1 MLRPGI
7 RRTHKARPERLLKVA
22 ERCGGAGPGSSQMQR
37 WTRRLDIVPDIVSLI
52 IWLIAG
58 VPAGN
63 GAGELLK
70 GDFDLGP
77 GNTVA
82 GGIGG
87 VVGAQVL
94 QTLIPALRRFDIGP
108 VVGQV
113 IGAAASGAVLT
124 VLTAAVKARRRR
136 GKMLTV
142 RKQQPR
148 LLTTNISKRPF
159 ASLTFVQHG
168 AAGGAAILGRWITA
182 DRTAYLRNFCS
193 SSISESTASATI
205 RCNA

>member
-1 MLRPGI
+1 
-7 RRTHKARPERLLKVA
+7 
-22 ERCGGAGPGSSQMQR
+22 MQR
-37 WTRRLDIVPDIVSLI
+37 WARRPYIMPDIVSLI

-58 VPAGN
+58 VAAGN
-63 GAGELLK
+63 AAGELLK
-70 GDFDLGP
+70 GDYDLGP

-94 QTLIPALRRFDIGP
+94 QTLIPALRGFDIFP

-136 GKMLTV
+136 
-142 RKQQPR
+142 Q
-148 LLTTNISKRPF
+148 
-159 ASLTFVQHG
+159 
-168 AAGGAAILGRWITA
+168 
-182 DRTAYLRNFCS
+182 
-193 SSISESTASATI
+193 
-205 RCNA
+205 